1 MAIISRTVNFGFG
14 TEDGQGTLGSDVGPL
29 NISDEEQDNSIQV
42 LNPPLKGN
50 KILINISSA
59 SKNTLPLK
67 IEPVLVEHVPSW
79 KISPNNVYHP
89 EF

>member
-1 MAIISRTVNFGFG
+1 MAIISRTVNFG

-29 NISDEEQDNSIQV
+29 NISDEEQNNSIQV